1 MWGCENVQ
9 IPLCVCVCVCVC
21 VWMVIRVC
29 VSYTNT
35 LIDSKF
41 TEGCAQGQVAKRE
54 CRTDLNF
61 FFKEETRQSW
71 GGSCCCSVARL
82 CLTFCDPLDCSIPD
96 LPVLHYLLEFPQ
108 IHAHWLSDAIQ
119 SSHPQ
124 LPPSPF
130 AINLSQHQC
139 LFQRVGSSHQVTKV
153 LELQLQSFQ
162 WIFRVDFL

>member
-1 MWGCENVQ
+1 
-9 IPLCVCVCVCVC
+9 
-21 VWMVIRVC
+21 MVIRGC

-96 LPVLHYLLEFPQ
+96 LPVLHYLLSFLKFMPIDLVMPSNHLILSCPLLLLPSIFPCIGVFFPKSQ
-108 IHAHWLSDAIQ
+108 LFASGGPSIGALATVLPMNIQ
-119 SSHPQ
+119 
-124 LPPSPF
+124 
-130 AINLSQHQC
+130 
-139 LFQRVGSSHQVTKV
+139 
-153 LELQLQSFQ
+153 
-162 WIFRVDFL
+162 VDFVYY